1 MTDKPTRII
10 IGLTGPTGSGK
21 STASKAAAE
30 LGFKVIDCDILARRA
45 VEKGSGGLAA
55 LTKAFGTAIL
65 NQDGT
70 LNRKKLAEIAFASKE
85 NTELLN
91 KTLLPYIVILVKQE
105 ADSDKVLLDA
115 PTLFESGIDKMCDGT
130 VAVLADEETRLKRI
144 MSRDRIDKAA
154 AMLRINAG
162 KDDEFYIKNTDYII
176 YNNSDEREFIIEF
189 KKIISYIV
197 GKNTK

>member
-1 MTDKPTRII
+1 MKDISDRII

-45 VEKGSGGLAA
+45 VEKGSEGLNA
-55 LTKAFGTAIL
+55 LKNAFSDKIL
-65 NQDGT
+65 NPDCT
-70 LNRKKLAEIAFASKE
+70 LNRKKMAEIAFSSKK

-176 YNNSDEREFIIEF
+176 YNNSNEQEFIIQF
-189 KKIISYIV
+189 KKIISDIA